1 MTQVWHSVVDTLRLL
16 PTVPS
21 KSGESTL
28 HETQTIDE
36 AIEKLDLLISMRKGV
51 GVDARTIS
59 SLHGSGGVS
68 NPVFSVN
75 VATPD
80 TPSST
85 PGAGPGGGGSGVKRK
100 RRPSPSVSPAP
111 PALNTGISIDSNLS
125 SLNSPLPPS
134 GRGQKDRSATPI
146 SRDQHHHQNQMQIQ
160 GGKSQTQTHHSSISK
175 KEPYADQLPLQVGRR
190 VAFRMPAKDGEEQ
203 EWILATVKRC
213 LLQDKTRYEVVDA
226 DDPTK

>member
-21 KSGESTL
+21 KMGEATL

-51 GVDARTIS
+51 DPRVS
-59 SLHGSGGVS
+59 SNLSGNGSGGIQ
-68 NPVFSVN
+68 NPTFSVN

-85 PGAGPGGGGSGVKRK
+85 PGGSGVKRK

-111 PALNTGISIDSNLS
+111 PALNTGISFDSNLS
-125 SLNSPLPPS
+125 SLNSPLPLS

-146 SRDQHHHQNQMQIQ
+146 SRDHHQPHHQNQD
-160 GGKSQTQTHHSSISK
+160 GKSYTSTSISK